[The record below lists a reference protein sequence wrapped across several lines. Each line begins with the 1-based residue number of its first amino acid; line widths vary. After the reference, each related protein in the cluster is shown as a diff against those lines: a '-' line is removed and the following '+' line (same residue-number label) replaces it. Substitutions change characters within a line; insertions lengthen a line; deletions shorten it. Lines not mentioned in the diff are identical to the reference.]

1 MIFVYYILLIV
12 LAIMSILNILRI
24 LIVLIIIIAQIIDI
38 LWIILNWFFT
48 VDAIDSLIISTLLRL
63 NLANILLGL

>member
-1 MIFVYYILLIV
+1 
-12 LAIMSILNILRI
+12 MSILNILRI
-24 LIVLIIIIAQIIDI
+24 LIFVILIVLIIIVQIIDI